1 LTIAFWSFDII
12 WDLFIDAWCLRQAMF
27 KNIILTGFMGV
38 GKTSVGTRLA
48 KDLGFTFVDTD
59 ELIETDQ
66 KITITNIFSNFGEPY
81 FRNVETRIIEQVL
94 ENEGQVVSTG
104 GGAVIRDE
112 NRKAFK
118 ENGVTICLTAHPE
131 SIYDRIKHETHRPLL
146 QGKNPLAK
154 IRELLAA
161 REQFYRQADFI
172 IDTSERSVD
181 DVIGE
186 IKEKGRYACC

>member
-1 LTIAFWSFDII
+1 
-12 WDLFIDAWCLRQAMF
+12 MF

-59 ELIETDQ
+59 EQIEADQ
-66 KITITNIFSNFGEPY
+66 NITVTGIFSTFGEPY
-81 FRNVETRIIEQVL
+81 FRDVETRIIKQIL
-94 ENEGQVVSTG
+94 ENENQVVSTG

-112 NRKAFK
+112 NRRVFK
-118 ENGVTICLTAHPE
+118 ENGITLCLTAHPE

-146 QGKNPLAK
+146 QGENPLAR
-154 IRELLAA
+154 IRELLDA

-181 DVIGE
+181 DVISE
-186 IKEKGRYACC
+186 IKEKVRHACC